1 MRFSSSSLPSLG
13 QESTSVSSRQ
23 VLSWILDTVSLTIVA
38 SYVYAAEIFPT
49 AIRSKGVAW
58 SISWYFIL
66 ACIWTSVAPVALAT
80 IGWKFYICKSSP
92 SFRKLG
98 LTIPGFMV
106 LTVVNMVVV
115 YFYFPETNRLTLEEI
130 GALFG
135 DEVAFATQVELG
147 ESVVDS
153 TTKNEKEIAGVA
165 SVVQPV
171 A

>member
-1 MRFSSSSLPSLG
+1 
-13 QESTSVSSRQ
+13 
-23 VLSWILDTVSLTIVA
+23 
-38 SYVYAAEIFPT
+38 
-49 AIRSKGVAW
+49 
-58 SISWYFIL
+58 
-66 ACIWTSVAPVALAT
+66 
-80 IGWKFYICKSSP
+80 
-92 SFRKLG
+92 
-98 LTIPGFMV
+98 MV